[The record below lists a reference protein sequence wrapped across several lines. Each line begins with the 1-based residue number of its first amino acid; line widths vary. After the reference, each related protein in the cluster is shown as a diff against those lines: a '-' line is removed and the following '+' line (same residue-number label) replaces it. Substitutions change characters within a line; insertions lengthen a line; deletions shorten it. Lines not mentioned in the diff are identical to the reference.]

1 MCSSLTTDYNRT
13 NCNNT
18 QHRTMVCFWIISDFS
33 RISQQYLF
41 DIPTVKYCLYWIA
54 LLILEEFSFVFRFKC
69 YWIKIKKKYKSAFI
83 DSHIR
88 QISYSLVLIKLFCE
102 KAKKRKYK
110 YIVKMG
116 CGIAIVKFILFVFN
130 LVCAVSI
137 SFRI

>member
-1 MCSSLTTDYNRT
+1 MLLDNFRFQSN
-13 NCNNT
+13 
-18 QHRTMVCFWIISDFS
+18 F
-33 RISQQYLF
+33 
-41 DIPTVKYCLYWIA
+41 PTVFVRHSYGKVLSVLDCLAHSRGIFICLSIQV
-54 LLILEEFSFVFRFKC
+54 LLNQN
-69 YWIKIKKKYKSAFI
+69 KKKYKSAFI